1 MVPGARVYA
10 MSEHF
15 DLVVVGAGPA
25 GEKGAAQAAY
35 FGKKVCL
42 IERAPKPGGA
52 AVNTGTIPANML
64 RESAALLA
72 GLRRKGLYGVEFL
85 VQPDLSVADFMQ
97 RERLVVEE
105 AWRDIEEN
113 LARHEVTII
122 QGAAHF
128 TSPQAVEVTRHGR
141 PARSIT
147 GDIFLL
153 ATGAQPWRPAFV
165 PFDGTIVIDS
175 ADVLTMPKIPPR
187 MLVVGGGTIGCT
199 YACIFASLGA
209 HVTLVTNRERLLAQF
224 DQEVGEALR
233 AEMTRRLGIHVLLAV
248 DIARIEAQ
256 GGLGYVTTAD
266 ENTLVADCVLYCA
279 GRAGSTEQLALENA
293 GVATNAR
300 GFILVD
306 ERYRTS
312 TTHIYAAGDVI
323 GYPGRAST
331 GMEQARVAMC
341 HAFGLR
347 YKQAVSSII
356 PFGVWTIPEVA
367 SVGLSEIEA
376 RARGFDCE
384 IGRADLR
391 HNARGQILG
400 ETSGFVKLVFNAE
413 DQILL
418 GATIVGEG
426 ACEIIHVPSAVLAHH
441 GTLDYFIQA
450 VFNFPSLTEA
460 FKYAA
465 YDGLQR
471 LQARVRRSGGM
482 RAIPQD

>member
-1 MVPGARVYA
+1 MVPGARVYT
-10 MSEHF
+10 MNEHF

-52 AVNTGTIPANML
+52 AVNTGTIPANTL
-64 RESAALLA
+64 RESAVLLA

-97 RERLVVEE
+97 RERQVVEE

-113 LARHEVTII
+113 LARHDITMI
-122 QGAAHF
+122 QGAARF
-128 TSPQAVEVTRHGR
+128 TSPQAVEVTRHGL

-153 ATGAQPWRPAFV
+153 ATGAQPWRPAHV
-165 PFDGTIVIDS
+165 PFDGTVVIDS
-175 ADVLTMPKIPPR
+175 THVLTMPKIPPR
-187 MLVVGGGTIGCT
+187 MLIVGGGTIGCT

-209 HVTLVTNRERLLAQF
+209 HVTLVTSRERLLAQF

-233 AEMTRRLGIHVLLAV
+233 AEMTRRLGIHVQLAV

-266 ENTLVADCVLYCA
+266 DTTLVADCVLYCA
-279 GRAGSTEQLALENA
+279 GRTGSTEQLALENA

-306 ERYRTS
+306 ERFRTS

-367 SVGLSEIEA
+367 NVGMSETEA
-376 RARGFDCE
+376 RARGIDCE

-391 HNARGQILG
+391 HNTRGQILG

-413 DQILL
+413 DQLLL

-471 LQARVRRSGGM
+471 MQARVRKSGGM
-482 RAIPQD
+482 RAIPEE

>member
-1 MVPGARVYA
+1 

-52 AVNTGTIPANML
+52 AVNTGTIPANTL

-97 RERLVVEE
+97 RERQVVEG

-113 LARHEVTII
+113 LARHEIAMI
-122 QGAAHF
+122 QGAARF
-128 TSPQAVEVTRHGR
+128 TSPQAIEVTRHGR
-141 PARSIT
+141 DPRSIT
-147 GDIFLL
+147 GDIFLV
-153 ATGAQPWRPAFV
+153 ATGAHPWRPPHV
-165 PFDGTIVIDS
+165 PFDGTVIVDS
-175 ADVLTMPKIPPR
+175 TDVLTMPKIPPR
-187 MLVVGGGTIGCT
+187 MLIIGGGTIGCT

-209 HVTLVTNRERLLAQF
+209 QVTLVTNRERLLAQF

-233 AEMTRRLGIHVLLAV
+233 QEMTRRLGVHVLLAV
-248 DIARIEAQ
+248 DVARIEAQ

-266 ENTLVADCVLYCA
+266 DNTLVADCVLYCA
-279 GRAGSTEQLALENA
+279 GREGNTEQLGLENA

-300 GFILVD
+300 GFITVD
-306 ERYRTS
+306 ARYRTS

-323 GYPGRAST
+323 GFPGRAST

-341 HAFGLR
+341 HAFGLQ
-347 YKQAVSSII
+347 YKQAVSAIV

-367 SVGLSEIEA
+367 SVGMSETDA
-376 RARGFDCE
+376 RARGIDCE
-384 IGRADLR
+384 IGRADLH
-391 HNARGQILG
+391 HNSRGQILG

-413 DQILL
+413 DQLLL

-426 ACEIIHVPSAVLAHH
+426 ACEIIHVPSAVLAH
-441 GTLDYFIQA
+441 GGSLDYFIQA
-450 VFNFPSLTEA
+450 VFNYPSMTEA

-471 LQARVRRSGGM
+471 LQSRVRRTGGM
-482 RAIPQD
+482 RAVPRE